1 MKYFEQDNF
10 FLIEDVKNNL
20 NFQRGSIPWAKI
32 VESSKE
38 GKTWFYSLSRTKSTD
53 PNYRPQ
59 TPDNWTQKGYK
70 FTFHKMPHLNTNE
83 PGYYIWC
90 TKSPE

>member
-10 FLIEDVKNNL
+10 FLIEDIETNL
-20 NFQRGSIPWAKI
+20 NLQRGNIPWSKI
-32 VESSKE
+32 AESSKN
-38 GKTWFYSLSRTKSTD
+38 GKAWFYSLNLTKSTD

-59 TPDNWTQKGYK
+59 TPATWVKKGYV
-70 FTFHKMPHLNTNE
+70 FTSRKSPNLNTGE